1 MKNNQLSILLIE
13 DNPIYKK
20 VLKYDLGQSGWNVD
34 IVSSE
39 KEAKKYLSQLNP
51 EIILVDIL
59 LSKNICK
66 DFINDLTQI
75 AKNSIVI
82 LIVGFSELKLAID
95 LLRDNICDYILKPFK
110 IEQLVLVVEKARK
123 LYFQKKEIEILTQEN
138 NQLKEIIIEKGI
150 DINEIVNLK
159 NDLNNGNYNFQ
170 NEKYAKQVR
179 KSQIPKLKKNIKN
192 S

>member
-66 DFINDLTQI
+66 DFINDLNQI
-75 AKNSIVI
+75 KINDISPLEGLNI
-82 LIVGFSELKLAID
+82 LNELIK
-95 LLRDNICDYILKPFK
+95 
-110 IEQLVLVVEKARK
+110 
-123 LYFQKKEIEILTQEN
+123 
-138 NQLKEIIIEKGI
+138 
-150 DINEIVNLK
+150 
-159 NDLNNGNYNFQ
+159 
-170 NEKYAKQVR
+170 KYA
-179 KSQIPKLKKNIKN
+179 N
-192 S
+192 

>member
-95 LLRDNICDYILKPFK
+95 LLHDNICDYILKPFK